1 MKKLLFQIL
10 ILIPMLSYGS
20 DIEYDMSYKQMDTKF
35 DVYLIKGRGEECEVT
50 VGKKEWI
57 DSTTCLSLTNSKG
70 IKILC
75 TKKKKMCKTESEFLN
90 FIKLSKIEKE
100 SNDNDYKHTQYTS
113 NSIEEISTPW
123 YNAEAPVT
131 DVYID
136 TLEAF
141 PSDYI
146 DKNSR
151 ILCTKLSIRENSTHK
166 NVYNISGMCQ
176 LSRDKTKVQSLNPFV
191 IQFVSVRRIAELIM
205 SKKRSDN
212 STLSGVLIKDGN
224 DVSFSK
230 YMFVVNSV
238 SEPK

>member
-1 MKKLLFQIL
+1 MKKIVFQIL
-10 ILIPMLSYGS
+10 ILIPILSYAS
-20 DIEYDMSYKQMDTKF
+20 DIEHDMSYKQMDTKL

-50 VGKKEWI
+50 VGNKEWI

-90 FIKLSKIEKE
+90 FINPSEVEKALKE
-100 SNDNDYKHTQYTS
+100 NKHAS
-113 NSIEEISTPW
+113 DSIEEVSDPW
-123 YNAEAPVT
+123 YNAEAPVA

-151 ILCTKLSIRENSTHK
+151 ILCTKLSVRENSTHE
-166 NVYNISGMCQ
+166 NIYNISGMCQ

-191 IQFVSVRRIAELIM
+191 IQFVSIRRIAELIM

-212 STLSGVLIKDGN
+212 SILGGVHIKDKG
-224 DVSFSK
+224 DATFSK
-230 YMFVVNSV
+230 YMFIVNSV
-238 SEPK
+238 SKQD